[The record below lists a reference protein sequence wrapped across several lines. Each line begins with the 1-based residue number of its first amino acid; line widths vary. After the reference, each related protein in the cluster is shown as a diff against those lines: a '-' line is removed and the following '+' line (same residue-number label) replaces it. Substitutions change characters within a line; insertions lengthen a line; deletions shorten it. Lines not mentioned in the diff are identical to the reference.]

1 LGKPLFEPVE
11 PEQVTVQEIIIP
23 VASTVAGYRRDR
35 LLSSTGYNQV
45 FWILLIFC
53 YFLAVQS
60 PVANVFLHFQDLSGA
75 TSQNKYLLAMP
86 TWMEYT
92 ARATFA

>member
-11 PEQVTVQEIIIP
+11 PEQVTLQEHHHSGGFYGCWLP
-23 VASTVAGYRRDR
+23 AKS

-86 TWMEYT
+86 TWIEYT
-92 ARATFA
+92 ARATFE

>member
-1 LGKPLFEPVE
+1 LL
-11 PEQVTVQEIIIP
+11 
-23 VASTVAGYRRDR
+23 VAGEIAFFPQ
-35 LLSSTGYNQV
+35 QV
-45 FWILLIFC
+45 IIKSFGFGLIFC